1 MAGEVF
7 RHHAI
12 VLLGPT
18 GSGKTPLGS
27 TLEARGL
34 WGRRCVHFDFG
45 ENLRQIVAA
54 DQADAHVTR
63 RDIEFLRE
71 VLRSGALLED
81 EQFPLAERVLRR
93 FLVERGVDA
102 ATLVVLNGLP
112 RHVGQADAVDAVL
125 DVEAVIHL
133 RCSPGA
139 VLARIRTNV
148 GRDRSG
154 RVDDDPA
161 SIQAKLATFQ
171 ERTEPL
177 LEYYRGRNVRMEAFD
192 VTADMSAEQMWGVL
206 NEPRTLPQS
215 GHGCLQAPLRPV
227 N

>member
-1 MAGEVF
+1 MAGGAF
-7 RHHAI
+7 KHHAI
-12 VLLGPT
+12 LLLGPT
-18 GSGKTPLGS
+18 GSGKTPLGN

-54 DQADAHVTR
+54 DQADAYVTR
-63 RDIEFLRE
+63 RDIEFLKE
-71 VLRSGALLED
+71 VLWSGTLLED
-81 EQFPLAERVLRR
+81 ERFPLAERILRR
-93 FLVERGVDA
+93 FLVQRNVDE

-112 RHVGQADAVDAVL
+112 RHVGQAGSLDAIL
-125 DVEAVIHL
+125 DVETVIHL
-133 RCSPGA
+133 RCSPEG

-154 RVDDDPA
+154 RVDDAPA

-171 ERTEPL
+171 ARTEPL
-177 LEYYRGRNVRMEAFD
+177 LDYYRGRNVRTEAID

-206 NEPRTLPQS
+206 EGR
-215 GHGCLQAPLRPV
+215 GRR
-227 N
+227 